1 MIKVPAH
8 GDASLM
14 RSLLSTAKVKIKTVL
29 KSQVKVLEPFMARAL
44 GRSEYMLIELIM
56 AT

>member
-14 RSLLSTAKVKIKTVL
+14 RSLLSMAKVKIKTVL
-29 KSQVKVLEPFMARAL
+29 KSQVKVLEPFRARTL
-44 GRSEYMLIELIM
+44 GRSEYMLIELTM
-56 AT
+56 QT